1 SLEERKITHL
11 PPFSYQVLISA
22 QAKTVNEAM
31 QFLLEARQLLA
42 SQPQLAGFQAVIN
55 MYDPVPLRIVRVAHV
70 ERAQLL
76 VESASRPV
84 LQAFL
89 GHWLPLVQEIGK
101 RHRIRYFIEVDPL
114 EI

>member
-1 SLEERKITHL
+1 M
-11 PPFSYQVLISA
+11 
-22 QAKTVNEAM
+22 NEAM
-31 QFLLEARQLLA
+31 QFLQEAKQQLITE
-42 SQPQLAGFQAVIN
+42 PQLAGFQAAIN

-76 VESASRPV
+76 IESASRPV

-89 GHWLPLVQEIGK
+89 GYWLPLVQDIGR
-101 RHRIRYFIEVDPL
+101 RHRIRYFTEVDPL